1 MSGNGSSPHRDEE
14 AVATDPRRRNLIV
27 LGVASVALTLSTVAA
42 RAPLTDAEVRVFRAA
57 NDLPQGL
64 YAAVWP
70 VMQYGT
76 FITIPT
82 LAVVAMVFRRFRLA
96 VAMLLSGVGVYLLAI
111 VIKGIVKRERPAGL
125 LDAVESRET
134 FAEGSLGYPSGHA
147 AVAAALTLV
156 VSTHLSRRWTFVA
169 LALGIAVL
177 FGRMYV
183 GAHLPLDVV
192 GGAALGTVAGSVVNL
207 LIPALPETQP
217 AAVPKRSLNT

>member
-1 MSGNGSSPHRDEE
+1 MSGSGSSPHHDEE
-14 AVATDPRRRNLIV
+14 VVATDPRRRNLIV
-27 LGVASVALTLSTVAA
+27 LGVASVVLVLCTVAA
-42 RAPLTDAEVRVFRAA
+42 RASLTDAEVRVFRAA

-82 LAVVAMVFRRFRLA
+82 LAVVAVLFRRFRLA

-111 VIKGIVKRERPAGL
+111 AIKSVVNRERPAEL
-125 LDAVESRET
+125 LDAVESRES

-147 AVAAALTLV
+147 AVAAALTVV
-156 VSTHLSRRWTFVA
+156 VSTHLSKRWTFAA

-177 FGRMYV
+177 FGRIYV

-192 GGAALGTVAGSVVNL
+192 GGAALGAVAGSIVNL
-207 LIPALPETQP
+207 LIPARGEPH
-217 AAVPKRSLNT
+217 RSADP